1 MLSHREIYESK
12 ESLICLPN
20 LGRAT
25 YWSFDIKSIAKM
37 RRKRRYVQNI
47 RSDTCYMLVPSGNE
61 SLSPFILYQTTK
73 T

>member
-47 RSDTCYMLVPSGNE
+47 RSDTGYMLVPSGNE
-61 SLSPFILYQTTK
+61 SLSLFILYQTTK
-73 T
+73 L

>member
-47 RSDTCYMLVPSGNE
+47 RSDACYMLVPSGNE
-61 SLSPFILYQTTK
+61 SLSLFILYQTTK
-73 T
+73 L